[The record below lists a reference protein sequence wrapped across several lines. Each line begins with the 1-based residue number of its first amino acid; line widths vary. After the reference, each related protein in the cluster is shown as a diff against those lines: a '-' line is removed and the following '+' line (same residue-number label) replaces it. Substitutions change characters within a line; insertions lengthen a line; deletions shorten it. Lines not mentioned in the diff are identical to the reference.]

1 VDDLIRQFILLF
13 TIIDPIGSVPVF
25 IAITAGIDTT
35 LRKRIALRACA
46 ISAGVLLAFIY
57 FGQYLLDGIGISLAA
72 FRVAGSIV
80 LFLFA
85 LDMIFGES
93 KPESE
98 VHDAERA
105 RERAM
110 DLAVYPMAIPSVAG
124 PGSILAVMVLTD
136 NTRYS
141 IANQTVTA
149 VLMLLV
155 VAIVFVCMLLAGQIQ
170 RLIKDVG
177 ASIISRVMGL
187 ITAAIAVDGVLG
199 GLREYFQDL
208 VIFAQ

>member
-1 VDDLIRQFILLF
+1 MIDLFRQFTLLF

-25 IAITAGIDTT
+25 IAITAGVDSA

-46 ISAGVLLAFIY
+46 ISAGVLLGAIY
-57 FGQYLLDGIGISLAA
+57 LGQYLLEGIGISLAA
-72 FRVAGSIV
+72 FRIAGSIV

-105 RERAM
+105 RQKAM
-110 DLAVYPMAIPSVAG
+110 DLAVYPMAIPSIAG
-124 PGSILAVMVLTD
+124 PGSILAVIVLTD
-136 NTRYS
+136 NSRHS
-141 IANQTVTA
+141 LVNQTVTA
-149 VLMLLV
+149 VLMLFV
-155 VAIVFVCMLLAGQIQ
+155 VGIVFACMLLANRIHRIIG
-170 RLIKDVG
+170 DVG
-177 ASIISRVMGL
+177 ASIVSRLMGL
-187 ITAAIAVDGVLG
+187 ITAAIAADGVLG

-208 VIFAQ
+208 AIMAN

>member
-1 VDDLIRQFILLF
+1 MIDLFRQFTLLF

-25 IAITAGIDTT
+25 IAITAGVDSA

-46 ISAGVLLAFIY
+46 ISAGVLLGAIY
-57 FGQYLLDGIGISLAA
+57 LGQYLLEGIGISLAA
-72 FRVAGSIV
+72 FRIAGSIV

-105 RERAM
+105 KQKAM
-110 DLAVYPMAIPSVAG
+110 DLAVYPMAIPSIAG
-124 PGSILAVMVLTD
+124 PGSILAVIVLTD
-136 NTRYS
+136 NTRHS
-141 IANQTVTA
+141 LINQTVTA
-149 VLMLLV
+149 VLMLFV
-155 VAIVFVCMLLAGQIQ
+155 VGIVFACMLLANRIHRIIG
-170 RLIKDVG
+170 DVG
-177 ASIISRVMGL
+177 ASIVSRLMGL
-187 ITAAIAVDGVLG
+187 ITAAIAADGVLG

-208 VIFAQ
+208 AIMAS

>member
-1 VDDLIRQFILLF
+1 MIELFRQFTLLF

-25 IAITAGIDTT
+25 IAITAGVDSA

-46 ISAGVLLAFIY
+46 ISAGVLLGAIY
-57 FGQYLLDGIGISLAA
+57 LGQYLLEGIGISLAA
-72 FRVAGSIV
+72 FRIAGSIV

-105 RERAM
+105 RQKAM
-110 DLAVYPMAIPSVAG
+110 DLAVYPMAIPSIAG
-124 PGSILAVMVLTD
+124 PGSILAVIVLTD
-136 NTRYS
+136 NSRHS
-141 IANQTVTA
+141 LINQTVTA
-149 VLMLLV
+149 VLMLFV
-155 VAIVFVCMLLAGQIQ
+155 VGIVFACMLLANRIHRIIG
-170 RLIKDVG
+170 DVG
-177 ASIISRVMGL
+177 ASIVSRLMGL
-187 ITAAIAVDGVLG
+187 ITAAIAADGVLG

-208 VIFAQ
+208 AIMAN